1 MKPIEF
7 LPPEYRHKQA
17 LHRAKLWWL
26 TIAVLFGTGIGLTA
40 ITQYGLRL
48 QLQQQVAQFD
58 REFQI
63 ATVRRAELEATQK
76 RLQDADHEVALYTYL
91 RHPWPKS
98 QILAAIVAPLPSGI
112 RLTEFHTSQEVGIPG
127 STSNVNTTT
136 VSVDANMA
144 AVGNSFEL
152 DMKALRAASDAH
164 PLYLTIQG
172 TATTS
177 DELHAYVAQ
186 LHKHRLFS
194 KVELQSV
201 EAQRISTGPSLTQF
215 QIQVQLLPGLGQ
227 PGGPH
232 EQTTSPIDESGD
244 QAATPDN
251 RAVQGATN
259 DDVVQRD
266 LSPTSVGGGIR

>member
-1 MKPIEF
+1 MKTIEF

-26 TIAVLFGTGIGLTA
+26 TIAVLFGTGISLTA

-48 QLQQQVAQFD
+48 QLQRQVAQFD
-58 REFQI
+58 QEFQI
-63 ATVRRAELEATQK
+63 ANIRRAELEATQK

-112 RLTEFHTSQEVGIPG
+112 RLTEFHTSQEVGVPG
-127 STSNVNTTT
+127 TTSNVSATT
-136 VSVDANMA
+136 VSVDANTA

-152 DMKALRAASDAH
+152 DMKALRAASDSH

-177 DELHAYVAQ
+177 DELHSYVAQ
-186 LHKHRLFS
+186 LHNHRLFS
-194 KVELQSV
+194 KVDLQSV
-201 EAQRISTGPSLTQF
+201 ETLRISTGPVLMQF
-215 QIQVQLLPGLGQ
+215 QVRVKLLPGLGQ

-232 EQTTSPIDESGD
+232 EQLTSPIDEPGD
-244 QAATPDN
+244 KAAPANPPSQAA
-251 RAVQGATN
+251 AN
-259 DDVVQRD
+259 DDVVQRN
-266 LSPTSVGGGIR
+266 LSPTTVGGGIR